1 MTFAVHSLAV
11 RAIEIDQSGTMTLD
25 GKTRIALP
33 EPLKTFDTLDE
44 AEQWRADRLGEV
56 GR

>member
-1 MTFAVHSLAV
+1 MTYALHSLYAKPV
-11 RAIEIDQSGTMTLD
+11 EIDQSGTMTLD

-44 AEQWRADRLGEV
+44 AEQWRADRLGDV
-56 GR
+56 GK